1 MPCPRTSTVAALAAA
16 LASVAIMSAPC
27 RGQSP
32 AAEPPAGV
40 TPGAPPASGAPSPDA
55 APPAA
60 GSQPAPEQPPEGA
73 IRRVHVVES
82 RSREFGGWVIADDDT
97 TFTVRRGAT
106 SVTFEHGRVLN
117 VIELVDVPASGA
129 TGLITMR
136 DGTSVRA
143 HILDDGFDAVVYSIA
158 GIRTVVPRD
167 RAWQVMLDVGFDER
181 YRKLKAA
188 LRDDDV
194 DGRLAMCRWLFEQ
207 RAYDEALTETRALI
221 ATRPIDEAKRL
232 LAAIEAQVAV
242 FRSTPSGTAA
252 TGGAGVSATPRV
264 PASALPDRL
273 LTPTEVNLIRVYEID
288 FNRPPK
294 VTISADSIKEL
305 IAAHASSDLIPE
317 SEAGRTRLF
326 TQDPI
331 ELVKLMFDLRARDL
345 YDRIQV
351 DTEPHALNMF
361 RTKVH
366 NAWLLGNCAT
376 SRCHGGL
383 DGGNFFLHARNGNS
397 DSVRYTN
404 LLILLES
411 RFDGRPMVDFDQPHD
426 SLLVQHAL
434 PRSSAR
440 FPHPDVP
447 GWKPVFDRTNE
458 RLMADCERWI
468 ASMHRPRPE
477 YPVDFDPPSLR
488 SPDAGDL
495 KDVPESR

>member
-16 LASVAIMSAPC
+16 LASVAMMSAPC
-27 RGQSP
+27 HGQTPAGSPPAAPAASP
-32 AAEPPAGV
+32 AAAPTA
-40 TPGAPPASGAPSPDA
+40 TGAPAADAPAE
-55 APPAA
+55 PAA
-60 GSQPAPEQPPEGA
+60 EQAPEGA

-82 RSREFGGWVIADDDT
+82 HSREFSGWVVADDDT
-97 TFTVRRGAT
+97 TFTVRRGET

-242 FRSTPSGTAA
+242 FRSTPSGTPS
-252 TGGAGVSATPRV
+252 TGGASATPRV

-317 SEAGRTRLF
+317 SESGRTRLF

-468 ASMHRPRPE
+468 ATMHRPRPE

>member
-1 MPCPRTSTVAALAAA
+1 MHCPRTPTVAALAAA
-16 LASVAIMSAPC
+16 MALLAINCVPC
-27 RGQSP
+27 HGQSR
-32 AAEPPAGV
+32 ASPPADPAV
-40 TPGAPPASGAPSPDA
+40 PSQATPATAPASPATDA
-55 APPAA
+55 TTPPAA
-60 GSQPAPEQPPEGA
+60 EQPPEGA

-82 RSREFGGWVIADDDT
+82 RSREFSGWVIADDDT
-97 TFTVRRGAT
+97 TFTMQRGST
-106 SVTFEHGRVLN
+106 VVTFEHGRVLN

-129 TGLITMR
+129 TGLISMR

-158 GIRTVVPRD
+158 GIRTIVPRD
-167 RAWQVMLDVGFDER
+167 RAWQVTLDVAFDER
-181 YRKLKAA
+181 YRKLKTA
-188 LRDDDV
+188 LREDDV

-252 TGGAGVSATPRV
+252 PEGSSASRPPRA
-264 PASALPDRL
+264 PSAALPDRL
-273 LTPTEVNLIRVYEID
+273 LTPSEVNLIRVYEID

-294 VTISADSIKEL
+294 VTVSADTIKEL
-305 IAAHASSDLIPE
+305 IASHASSDLIPE

-326 TQDPI
+326 TQEPI
-331 ELVKLMFDLRARDL
+331 ELVKLMFDLRAREL
-345 YDRIQV
+345 YERIQV
-351 DTEPHALNMF
+351 ETEPHALNMF

-383 DGGNFFLHARNGNS
+383 DGGKFFLHARNGNS

-411 RFDGRPMVDFDQPHD
+411 SFDGRPMVDFDQPHD

-468 ASMHRPRPE
+468 ATMHRPRPE
-477 YPVDFDPPSLR
+477 YPVDFDPPSLD

>member
-1 MPCPRTSTVAALAAA
+1 MHCPRTPTVAALAAA
-16 LASVAIMSAPC
+16 MALLAITCAPC
-27 RGQSP
+27 HGQSP
-32 AAEPPAGV
+32 ATSPAADPAAPSQAAPA
-40 TPGAPPASGAPSPDA
+40 TAPAAPATDAPAPPSA
-55 APPAA
+55 
-60 GSQPAPEQPPEGA
+60 EQPPEGA

-97 TFTVRRGAT
+97 TFTMQRGST
-106 SVTFEHGRVLN
+106 VVTFEHGRVLN

-167 RAWQVMLDVGFDER
+167 RAWQVTLDVGFDER

-207 RAYDEALTETRALI
+207 RAYDEALAETRALI

-252 TGGAGVSATPRV
+252 PEGSGASRPPRAPSA
-264 PASALPDRL
+264 ALPDRL
-273 LTPTEVNLIRVYEID
+273 LTPSEVNLIRVYEID

-294 VTISADSIKEL
+294 VTVSADTIKEL
-305 IAAHASSDLIPE
+305 IASHASSDLIPE

-331 ELVKLMFDLRARDL
+331 DLVKLMFDLRAREL
-345 YDRIQV
+345 YERIQV
-351 DTEPHALNMF
+351 ETEPHALNMF

-468 ASMHRPRPE
+468 ATMHRPRPE

>member
-16 LASVAIMSAPC
+16 LASVAMMSAPC
-27 RGQSP
+27 HGQTPAGSPPAAPAASP
-32 AAEPPAGV
+32 AAAPTA
-40 TPGAPPASGAPSPDA
+40 TGAPAADAPAE
-55 APPAA
+55 PAA
-60 GSQPAPEQPPEGA
+60 EQAPEGA

-82 RSREFGGWVIADDDT
+82 RSREFSGWVVADDDT
-97 TFTVRRGAT
+97 TFTVRRGET

-242 FRSTPSGTAA
+242 FRSTPSGTPS
-252 TGGAGVSATPRV
+252 TGGASATPRV

-294 VTISADSIKEL
+294 VTISADAIKEL

>member
-16 LASVAIMSAPC
+16 LASVAMMSAPC
-27 RGQSP
+27 HGQTPAGSPPAAPAASP
-32 AAEPPAGV
+32 AAAPTA
-40 TPGAPPASGAPSPDA
+40 TGAPAADAPAE
-55 APPAA
+55 PAA
-60 GSQPAPEQPPEGA
+60 EQAPEGA

-82 RSREFGGWVIADDDT
+82 RSREFSGWVVADDDT
-97 TFTVRRGAT
+97 TFTVRRGET

-242 FRSTPSGTAA
+242 FRSTPSGTPS
-252 TGGAGVSATPRV
+252 TGGASATPRV

-273 LTPTEVNLIRVYEID
+273 LTPSEVNLIRVYEID

-294 VTISADSIKEL
+294 VTISADAIKEL

-411 RFDGRPMVDFDQPHD
+411 RFDDRPMVDFDQPHD

>member
-16 LASVAIMSAPC
+16 LASVAMMSAPC

-40 TPGAPPASGAPSPDA
+40 TPGAPPSSGAPSPDA

-97 TFTVRRGAT
+97 TFTVRRGET

-252 TGGAGVSATPRV
+252 PGGSGASATPRV

-273 LTPTEVNLIRVYEID
+273 LTPAEVNLIRVYEID

-294 VTISADSIKEL
+294 VTISADAIKEL

-468 ASMHRPRPE
+468 ATMHRPRPE

>member
-1 MPCPRTSTVAALAAA
+1 MHFPRTPTVAALAAA
-16 LASVAIMSAPC
+16 MALHAINCVPC
-27 RGQSP
+27 HGQSQASPPADPEVPSQAAPATAP
-32 AAEPPAGV
+32 AAPA
-40 TPGAPPASGAPSPDA
+40 TDA
-55 APPAA
+55 TTPPAA
-60 GSQPAPEQPPEGA
+60 EQPPEGA

-82 RSREFGGWVIADDDT
+82 RSREFSGWVIADDDT
-97 TFTVRRGAT
+97 TFTMQRGST
-106 SVTFEHGRVLN
+106 VVTFEHGRVLN

-129 TGLITMR
+129 TGLISMR

-158 GIRTVVPRD
+158 GIRTIVPRD
-167 RAWQVMLDVGFDER
+167 RAWQVTLDVSFDER
-181 YRKLKAA
+181 YRKLKTA
-188 LRDDDV
+188 LREDDV

-242 FRSTPSGTAA
+242 FRSAPGGTAA
-252 TGGAGVSATPRV
+252 PEGSSASRPPRA
-264 PASALPDRL
+264 PSAALPDRL
-273 LTPTEVNLIRVYEID
+273 LTPSEVNLIRVYEID

-294 VTISADSIKEL
+294 VTVSADTIKEL
-305 IAAHASSDLIPE
+305 IASHASSDLIPE

-326 TQDPI
+326 TQEPI
-331 ELVKLMFDLRARDL
+331 ELVKLMFDLRAREL
-345 YDRIQV
+345 YERIQV
-351 DTEPHALNMF
+351 ETEPHALNMF

-383 DGGNFFLHARNGNS
+383 DGGKFFLHARNGNS

-411 RFDGRPMVDFDQPHD
+411 SFDGRPMVDFDQPHD

-468 ASMHRPRPE
+468 ATMHRPRPE
-477 YPVDFDPPSLR
+477 YPVDFDPPSLD

>member
-16 LASVAIMSAPC
+16 LASVAMMSAPC
-27 RGQSP
+27 LGQTPAGSPPAAPAASP
-32 AAEPPAGV
+32 AAAGAPGAVGAADAPAGP
-40 TPGAPPASGAPSPDA
+40 TA
-55 APPAA
+55 
-60 GSQPAPEQPPEGA
+60 EQPPEGA

-82 RSREFGGWVIADDDT
+82 RSREFSGWVVADDDT
-97 TFTVRRGAT
+97 TFTVRRGET

-242 FRSTPSGTAA
+242 FRSTPSGSAA
-252 TGGAGVSATPRV
+252 SGGSGASATPRV

-305 IAAHASSDLIPE
+305 IASHASSDLIPE

-404 LLILLES
+404 LLIPVSYTHLT
-411 RFDGRPMVDFDQPHD
+411 
-426 SLLVQHAL
+426 L
-434 PRSSAR
+434 P
-440 FPHPDVP
+440 
-447 GWKPVFDRTNE
+447 TNRE
-458 RLMADCERWI
+458 
-468 ASMHRPRPE
+468 
-477 YPVDFDPPSLR
+477 V
-488 SPDAGDL
+488 
-495 KDVPESR
+495 

>member
-1 MPCPRTSTVAALAAA
+1 MHCPRTPTVAALAAA
-16 LASVAIMSAPC
+16 MALLAIDCVPC
-27 RGQSP
+27 HGQSRASPPADPEVPSQAAPATAP
-32 AAEPPAGV
+32 AAPA
-40 TPGAPPASGAPSPDA
+40 TDA
-55 APPAA
+55 TTPPAA
-60 GSQPAPEQPPEGA
+60 EQPPEGA

-82 RSREFGGWVIADDDT
+82 RSREFSGWVIADDDT
-97 TFTVRRGAT
+97 TFTMQRGST
-106 SVTFEHGRVLN
+106 VVTFEHGRVLN

-129 TGLITMR
+129 TGLISMR

-158 GIRTVVPRD
+158 GIRTIVPRD
-167 RAWQVMLDVGFDER
+167 RAWQVTLDVAFDER
-181 YRKLKAA
+181 YRKLKTA
-188 LRDDDV
+188 LREDDV

-252 TGGAGVSATPRV
+252 PEGSSASRPPRA
-264 PASALPDRL
+264 PSAALPDRL
-273 LTPTEVNLIRVYEID
+273 LTPSEVNLIRVYEID

-294 VTISADSIKEL
+294 VTVSADTIKEL
-305 IAAHASSDLIPE
+305 IASHASSDLIPE

-326 TQDPI
+326 TQEPI
-331 ELVKLMFDLRARDL
+331 ELVKLMFDLRAREL
-345 YDRIQV
+345 YERIQV
-351 DTEPHALNMF
+351 ETEPHALNMF

-376 SRCHGGL
+376 SRCHGGP
-383 DGGNFFLHARNGNS
+383 DGGKFFLHGRNGNS

-411 RFDGRPMVDFDQPHD
+411 SFDGRPMVDFDQPHD

-468 ASMHRPRPE
+468 ATMHRPRPE
-477 YPVDFDPPSLR
+477 YPVDFDPPSLD

>member
-1 MPCPRTSTVAALAAA
+1 MHCPRTPTVAALAAA
-16 LASVAIMSAPC
+16 MALLAIDCVPC
-27 RGQSP
+27 HGQSRASPPADPEVPSQAAPATAP
-32 AAEPPAGV
+32 AAPA
-40 TPGAPPASGAPSPDA
+40 TDA
-55 APPAA
+55 TTPPAA
-60 GSQPAPEQPPEGA
+60 EQPPEGA

-82 RSREFGGWVIADDDT
+82 RSREFSGWVIADDDT
-97 TFTVRRGAT
+97 TFTMQRGST
-106 SVTFEHGRVLN
+106 VVTFEHGRVLN

-129 TGLITMR
+129 TGLISMR

-158 GIRTVVPRD
+158 GIRTIVPRD
-167 RAWQVMLDVGFDER
+167 RAWQVTLDVSFDER
-181 YRKLKAA
+181 YRKLKTA
-188 LRDDDV
+188 LREDDV

-242 FRSTPSGTAA
+242 FRSAPGGTAA
-252 TGGAGVSATPRV
+252 PEGSSASRPPRA
-264 PASALPDRL
+264 PSAALPDRL
-273 LTPTEVNLIRVYEID
+273 LTPSEVNLIRVYEID

-294 VTISADSIKEL
+294 VTVSADTIKEL
-305 IAAHASSDLIPE
+305 IASHASSDLIPE

-326 TQDPI
+326 TQEPI
-331 ELVKLMFDLRARDL
+331 ELVKLMFDLRAREL
-345 YDRIQV
+345 YERIQV
-351 DTEPHALNMF
+351 ETEPHALNMF

-383 DGGNFFLHARNGNS
+383 DGGKFFLHARNGNS

-411 RFDGRPMVDFDQPHD
+411 SFDGRPMVDFDQPHD

-468 ASMHRPRPE
+468 ATMHRPRPE
-477 YPVDFDPPSLR
+477 YPVDFDPPSLD

>member
-1 MPCPRTSTVAALAAA
+1 MHCPRTPTVAALAAA
-16 LASVAIMSAPC
+16 MALLAIDCVPC
-27 RGQSP
+27 HGQSRASPPADPAVPSQAAPATAP
-32 AAEPPAGV
+32 AAPA
-40 TPGAPPASGAPSPDA
+40 TDA
-55 APPAA
+55 TTPPAA
-60 GSQPAPEQPPEGA
+60 EQPPEGA

-82 RSREFGGWVIADDDT
+82 RSREFSGWVIADDDT
-97 TFTVRRGAT
+97 TFTMQRGST
-106 SVTFEHGRVLN
+106 VVTFEHGRVLN

-129 TGLITMR
+129 TGLISMR

-158 GIRTVVPRD
+158 GIRTIVPRD
-167 RAWQVMLDVGFDER
+167 RAWQVTLDVAFDER
-181 YRKLKAA
+181 YRKLKTA
-188 LRDDDV
+188 LREDDV

-252 TGGAGVSATPRV
+252 PEGSSASRPPRA
-264 PASALPDRL
+264 PSAALPDRL
-273 LTPTEVNLIRVYEID
+273 LTPSEVNLIRVYEID

-294 VTISADSIKEL
+294 VTVSADTIKEL
-305 IAAHASSDLIPE
+305 IASHASSDLIPE

-326 TQDPI
+326 TQEPI
-331 ELVKLMFDLRARDL
+331 ELVKLMFDLRAREL
-345 YDRIQV
+345 YERIQV
-351 DTEPHALNMF
+351 ETEPHALNMF

-383 DGGNFFLHARNGNS
+383 DGGKFFLHARNGNS

-411 RFDGRPMVDFDQPHD
+411 SFDGRPMVDFDQPHD

-468 ASMHRPRPE
+468 ATMHRPRPE
-477 YPVDFDPPSLR
+477 YPVDFDPPSLD

>member
-16 LASVAIMSAPC
+16 LASVAMMSAPC
-27 RGQSP
+27 LGQTPAGSPPAAPAASP
-32 AAEPPAGV
+32 AAAPTA
-40 TPGAPPASGAPSPDA
+40 PGAPAADAPAGPTA
-55 APPAA
+55 
-60 GSQPAPEQPPEGA
+60 EQPPEGA

-82 RSREFGGWVIADDDT
+82 RSREFSGWVVADDDT
-97 TFTVRRGAT
+97 TFTVRRGET

-242 FRSTPSGTAA
+242 FRSTPSGTPS
-252 TGGAGVSATPRV
+252 TGGASATPRV

-294 VTISADSIKEL
+294 VTISADAIKEL

-468 ASMHRPRPE
+468 ATMHRPRPE

>member
-16 LASVAIMSAPC
+16 LASVAMMSAPC
-27 RGQSP
+27 HGQTPAGSPPAAPAASP
-32 AAEPPAGV
+32 AAAPTA
-40 TPGAPPASGAPSPDA
+40 TGAPAADAPAE
-55 APPAA
+55 PAA
-60 GSQPAPEQPPEGA
+60 EQAPEGA

-82 RSREFGGWVIADDDT
+82 RSREFSGWVVADDDT
-97 TFTVRRGAT
+97 TFTVRRGET

-242 FRSTPSGTAA
+242 FRSTPSGTPS
-252 TGGAGVSATPRV
+252 TGGASATPRV

-317 SEAGRTRLF
+317 SESGRTRLF

-468 ASMHRPRPE
+468 ATMHRPRPE